1 VDNDRALKNAFR
13 RALDDVLPPVP
24 WLEAAVTE
32 DLRARSGRRSVDGN
46 PSKTQPRRMAWP
58 GPAIQLAAGVLI
70 LVLTAAAVVTFLEL
84 RYSAPWS
91 APAGAITSPSPSP
104 PRGGPVPAQLDG
116 AWKQV
121 ADPTVVMIL
130 TGTDFSSA
138 GPAGSSAGK
147 VAVNGSE
154 IDFYNGTRCTIALP
168 GGIGK
173 YRWTISAG
181 LLIFSPLNSDPCPR
195 APYLANPNGWQR
207 PPP

>member
-1 VDNDRALKNAFR
+1 MDNERELRTAFR

-32 DLRARSGRRSVDGN
+32 DQRRRRARRSVDGSL
-46 PSKTQPRRMAWP
+46 SKTQPRRTVLP
-58 GPAIQLAAGVLI
+58 RPVIQFAAGVLI
-70 LVLTAAAVVTFLEL
+70 LVLAAATVVTFFEL
-84 RYSAPWS
+84 RHTAQQS
-91 APAGAITSPSPSP
+91 APAGTIASPSPSAP
-104 PRGGPVPAQLDG
+104 QGGPVPPSLDG

-121 ADPTVVMIL
+121 ADPTVVLIL
-130 TGTDFSSA
+130 SGTDYSSA
-138 GPAGSSAGK
+138 GPLGSGTGN

-154 IDFYNGTRCTIALP
+154 IDFFNGSICPTPLP

-195 APYLANPNGWQR
+195 APFLADLKGWQR
-207 PPP
+207 PS

>member
-1 VDNDRALKNAFR
+1 VDNDRALKTAFR
-13 RALDDVLPPVP
+13 RALDDVLPPIP
-24 WLEAAVTE
+24 WLEAAVAE
-32 DLRARSGRRSVDGN
+32 DLRTRSGRRSVDGS
-46 PSKTQPRRMAWP
+46 PSKTQPRRAASP
-58 GPAIQLAAGVLI
+58 RPVIQLAATVLI
-70 LVLTAAAVVTFLEL
+70 VVLATAAIVTFLEL
-84 RYSAPWS
+84 RFSDVGM
-91 APAGAITSPSPSP
+91 APAGAITRPSPSP
-104 PRGGPVPAQLDG
+104 PQGSPVPAQLDG

-121 ADPTVVMIL
+121 RDPTVVMIL

-154 IDFYNGTRCTIALP
+154 IDFYNGTLCTIALP

-195 APYLANPNGWQR
+195 APYLADPKGWQR
-207 PPP
+207 PP

>member
-1 VDNDRALKNAFR
+1 VDNDRALKTAFR

-32 DLRARSGRRSVDGN
+32 NLRTRSRRRSVDGG
-46 PSKTQPRRMAWP
+46 PSKTQPRRTP
-58 GPAIQLAAGVLI
+58 LPHPVVQLAAGVLI
-70 LVLTAAAVVTFLEL
+70 VLLAAAAVVTFLEL
-84 RYSAPWS
+84 RYSASLS
-91 APAGAITSPSPSP
+91 APAGAITSPLPSP

-121 ADPTVVMIL
+121 ADPTVFMIL

-154 IDFYNGTRCTIALP
+154 IDFYNRTLCTVALP
-168 GGIGK
+168 GGIAK

-181 LLIFSPLNSDPCPR
+181 LLIFTPLNADPCPR
-195 APYLANPNGWQR
+195 GPYLADPKGWQV
-207 PPP
+207 PT